1 MGSWKFLP
9 PFLYNGPLGRVGG
22 GGECKPRVSTS
33 GLSGFKLHVNHT
45 FISQQSV
52 VFHSFISHYFAA
64 IYHALK
70 RYSEIELVIVR

>member
-1 MGSWKFLP
+1 MEVSPTIFIQWS
-9 PFLYNGPLGRVGG
+9 LGQGWG